1 MAQKNDQGTA
11 VWVNPGGTA
20 SFSYG
25 GGLTGI
31 GAVYAMA
38 NPKGPGGQVM
48 TTSQGLEG
56 TNEAGGSTTSGSMSE
71 PVPASAHVPPDASN
85 LIHEN
90 LGSDSH
96 PPSVPFPAAAVIP
109 CRGIRRRLDVPSG
122 ADPVPQDGME
132 RLPSQANAAPRC
144 RGPLCWCHHIRPAIG
159 WTTRKARTRACPLP
173 AHGTW
178 FPAPIS
184 GRINGSHS
192 LGEPDYDR

>member
-20 SFSYG
+20 SFSYGG

-71 PVPASAHVPPDASN
+71 PVPASAHVSPDASN

-90 LGSDSH
+90 LGSGSH
-96 PPSVPFPAAAVIP
+96 PPSVSFPAAAVIP
-109 CRGIRRRLDVPSG
+109 LSRYQTAPGRTVWRRSCPPGRYGTVTRHRPTRPRDAAGHSVGVITSGQQSAGRHEKPEPGHARAGTWHLVPGTDFRPDQWLALIRR
-122 ADPVPQDGME
+122 
-132 RLPSQANAAPRC
+132 
-144 RGPLCWCHHIRPAIG
+144 
-159 WTTRKARTRACPLP
+159 TR
-173 AHGTW
+173 
-178 FPAPIS
+178 S
-184 GRINGSHS
+184 
-192 LGEPDYDR
+192 

>member
-20 SFSYG
+20 SFSYGG

-71 PVPASAHVPPDASN
+71 PVPASAHVSPDASN

-90 LGSDSH
+90 LGSGSH
-96 PPSVPFPAAAVIP
+96 PPSVSFPRCGSHPPVAVSD
-109 CRGIRRRLDVPSG
+109 GAWTYRLAPILSPRTVWNG
-122 ADPVPQDGME
+122 Y
-132 RLPSQANAAPRC
+132 PSQANAAPRC

-159 WTTRKARTRACPLP
+159 WTTRKARTRACPCRHMAP
-173 AHGTW
+173 GSRHR
-178 FPAPIS
+178 FPA
-184 GRINGSHS
+184 GSMARTH
-192 LGEPDYDR
+192 

>member
-1 MAQKNDQGTA
+1 MAQKNDQETA

-20 SFSYG
+20 SFSYGG

-48 TTSQGLEG
+48 TTSQGLKG

-90 LGSDSH
+90 LGSGSH
-96 PPSVPFPAAAVIP
+96 PPSVPFPRCGSHPPVAVSDGAWTYRLAPIMSPRTVWNGYRHRPTRPRDAAGHSVGVITSGQQSAGRHEKP
-109 CRGIRRRLDVPSG
+109 EPGHARAGTWHLVPGTDFRPDQWLALIRR
-122 ADPVPQDGME
+122 
-132 RLPSQANAAPRC
+132 
-144 RGPLCWCHHIRPAIG
+144 
-159 WTTRKARTRACPLP
+159 TR
-173 AHGTW
+173 
-178 FPAPIS
+178 S
-184 GRINGSHS
+184 
-192 LGEPDYDR
+192 

>member
-20 SFSYG
+20 SFSYGG

-122 ADPVPQDGME
+122 ADPVPRTVWNGYRHRPTRPRD
-132 RLPSQANAAPRC
+132 AAGHSVGVITSGQQSAGRHEKS
-144 RGPLCWCHHIRPAIG
+144 GPGHARAGTWHLVPGTDFRPDQWLALIR
-159 WTTRKARTRACPLP
+159 RTR
-173 AHGTW
+173 
-178 FPAPIS
+178 S
-184 GRINGSHS
+184 
-192 LGEPDYDR
+192 